1 MRKIKCSRCND
12 DGYYYVAPHGVN
24 PFHVRL
30 PQLAR
35 IMEIRRCNCDL
46 PAVDSGTPLSRDR
59 A

>member
-1 MRKIKCSRCND
+1 MKKIKCTRCND
-12 DGYYYVAPHGVN
+12 DGYYYVAPVGVN

-46 PAVDSGTPLSRDR
+46 DQSADHRGTE